1 MENSKLSLNPDQVY
15 IPTRASPIPACLFIA
30 QLPLKWIESILC
42 SNQLPIE
49 NEFLRYE
56 LTKAIFRLR
65 SAAPDKLT
73 IMPAFPNSQSS
84 DLDLDDSETV
94 TGHENASLSAASLPS
109 QISLQP
115 HPKQEK
121 ENNHDTEGRKEVKG
135 ALSSILKFF
144 SSASSGKKRKLDNDT
159 LAKEEKRV
167 EEHSEGEAAK
177 LPLPSKRKRL
187 IAQPITRTKKSHSP
201 IKLPATLSNIY
212 ENGIIY
218 TYMNFAQLG

>member
-15 IPTRASPIPACLFIA
+15 IPTRSSPIPACLFIA

-42 SNQLPIE
+42 SNQLPID

-56 LTKAIFRLR
+56 LTKAVFRLR
-65 SAAPDKLT
+65 STAPDKLT
-73 IMPAFPNSQSS
+73 QMPTFPNSQSS

-94 TGHENASLSAASLPS
+94 TGHENATPPAASLPS
-109 QISLQP
+109 QIISLHP
-115 HPKQEK
+115 HPEQEK
-121 ENNHDTEGRKEVKG
+121 ENNHDTDKEVKG

-144 SSASSGKKRKLDNDT
+144 SSASSGKKRKLDNGT
-159 LAKEEKRV
+159 PAKEEEKV
-167 EEHSEGEAAK
+167 EEHSEEEGAK

-187 IAQPITRTKKSHSP
+187 IALPITRTKKPHSP